1 MTENEGHKLS
11 DQKKDAGSKSQ
22 GKGRATPTRKERE
35 AANIKPLVGNRSK
48 EARAAAKIQQRD
60 ARLKARA
67 AMMAGDEKYLLGR
80 DQGPQRK
87 IAREIVDGRY
97 TLIEGLMPLMVLFL
111 LVTSVTSAA
120 VNNIITL
127 VMIIALVVVSLEA
140 TLMHK
145 LIGERIKERLGSTTK
160 MQKGTW
166 FYVFT
171 RGMQPRPLRIPKP
184 APRRKKK

>member
-1 MTENEGHKLS
+1 LS
-11 DQKKDAGSKSQ
+11 DQKKDAGSNTT

-35 AANIKPLVGNRSK
+35 AANLKPLVGNRSK
-48 EARAAAKIQQRD
+48 ESRANDRIQQRE

-67 AMMAGDEKYLLGR
+67 AMMAGEEKYLLGR
-80 DQGPQRK
+80 DRGPQRK
-87 IAREIVDGRY
+87 LAREIIDGRY

-111 LVTSVTSAA
+111 LVTSFTSEAA
-120 VNNIITL
+120 NNIITL
-127 VMIIALVVVSLEA
+127 VMIIAIVIVSIEV
-140 TLMHK
+140 TVMHK
-145 LIGERIKERLGSTTK
+145 MIDSRIKEKLGATTK

-184 APRRKKK
+184 QPRRKTK

>member
-1 MTENEGHKLS
+1 MS
-11 DQKKDAGSKSQ
+11 DQKKDLGSKTQ

-35 AANIKPLVGNRSK
+35 AANIKPLVGNKSK

-87 IAREIVDGRY
+87 IAREIIDGRY
-97 TLIEGLMPLMVLFL
+97 TLIEGLMPLMVVFL
-111 LVTSVTSAA
+111 LVTSVTPPAA
-120 VNNIITL
+120 NTIITF
-127 VMIIALVVVSLEA
+127 VMIIALVVVSIEA
-140 TLMHK
+140 TLMHN
-145 LIGERIKERLGSTTK
+145 LIGNRIKEKLGAATK

-184 APRRKKK
+184 APRRKK

>member
-1 MTENEGHKLS
+1 MS
-11 DQKKDAGSKSQ
+11 DQKKDAGPKTT

-35 AANIKPLVGNRSK
+35 AANIKPLVGNKSK
-48 EARAAAKIQQRD
+48 EARANNRIQQRE

-67 AMMAGDEKYLLGR
+67 AMMAGEEKYLLGR

-87 IAREIVDGRY
+87 LAREIIDGRY

-111 LVTSVTSAA
+111 VVTSFTPPSA
-120 VNNIITL
+120 NNIITL
-127 VMIIALVVVSLEA
+127 VMIIALVVVSIEA
-140 TLMHK
+140 SLMHRMIGARIREK
-145 LIGERIKERLGSTTK
+145 LGATTK
-160 MQKGTW
+160 LQKGTW

-184 APRRKKK
+184 LPRRKK

>member
-1 MTENEGHKLS
+1 MS
-11 DQKKDAGSKSQ
+11 DQKKDSESKVQ
-22 GKGRATPTRKERE
+22 GKGRPTPSRKERE

-48 EARAAAKIQQRD
+48 ESREQAKIQQRES
-60 ARLKARA
+60 RLKARA

-87 IAREIVDGRY
+87 IAREIIDGRY
-97 TLIEGLMPLMVLFL
+97 TMIEGLMPLMIVFL
-111 LVTSVTSAA
+111 LVTSFTPVAA
-120 VNNIITL
+120 NNLITL
-127 VMIIALVVVSLEA
+127 VMVLVLSAVSLEA
-140 TLMHK
+140 TIMHRM
-145 LIGERIKERLGSTTK
+145 IGSRIKERLGAATK

-184 APRRKKK
+184 APRRKK

>member
-1 MTENEGHKLS
+1 MS
-11 DQKKDAGSKSQ
+11 DQKKDVGSKAA

-35 AANIKPLVGNRSK
+35 AANLKPLVGNKSK
-48 EARAAAKIQQRD
+48 EARATSKIQQRE

-87 IAREIVDGRY
+87 IAREVIDGRY

-111 LVTSVTSAA
+111 LVTSVTPVSA
-120 VNNIITL
+120 NTIITF
-127 VMIIALVVVSLEA
+127 VMIVALVVVSIEA
-140 TLMHK
+140 TLMHRM
-145 LIGERIKERLGSTTK
+145 IGSRIKEKLGANAK

-184 APRRKKK
+184 APRRKK

>member
-1 MTENEGHKLS
+1 LS
-11 DQKKDAGSKSQ
+11 DQKKDAGSTTS

-35 AANIKPLVGNRSK
+35 AANLKPLVGNKSK
-48 EARAAAKIQQRD
+48 EARAAARIQQRD
-60 ARLKARA
+60 SRLKARA

-87 IAREIVDGRY
+87 IAREIIDGRY

-111 LVTSVTSAA
+111 LVTSFTPPSA
-120 VNNIITL
+120 NNIITL
-127 VMIIALVVVSLEA
+127 VMIIALVVVSIEA
-140 TLMHK
+140 SLMHRM
-145 LIGERIKERLGSTTK
+145 IGARIKEKMGASTK

-184 APRRKKK
+184 APRRKK

>member
-1 MTENEGHKLS
+1 LS
-11 DQKKDAGSKSQ
+11 DQKKDVGSKTE

-35 AANIKPLVGNRSK
+35 AANLKPLVGNKSK
-48 EARAAAKIQQRD
+48 EGRANAKIHQRES
-60 ARLKARA
+60 RLKARA

-87 IAREIVDGRY
+87 IAREIIDGRY

-111 LVTSVTSAA
+111 LVTSVTPVAA
-120 VNNIITL
+120 NTIITF
-127 VMIIALVVVSLEA
+127 VMIIALVVVGIEA

-145 LIGERIKERLGSTTK
+145 LIGNRIKEKLGANTK

-184 APRRKKK
+184 APRRKK

>member
-1 MTENEGHKLS
+1 LS
-11 DQKKDAGSKSQ
+11 DQKKDVGSKAA

-35 AANIKPLVGNRSK
+35 AANLKPLVGNKSK
-48 EARAAAKIQQRD
+48 EARATAKIQQRE

-87 IAREIVDGRY
+87 IAREVIDGRY

-111 LVTSVTSAA
+111 LVTSVTPVSA
-120 VNNIITL
+120 NTIITF
-127 VMIIALVVVSLEA
+127 VMIVALVVVSIEA
-140 TLMHK
+140 TLMHRM
-145 LIGERIKERLGSTTK
+145 IGSRIKEKLGANAK

-184 APRRKKK
+184 APRRKK

>member
-1 MTENEGHKLS
+1 LS
-11 DQKKDAGSKSQ
+11 DQKKDVGSNTT

-35 AANIKPLVGNRSK
+35 AANMKPLVGNRSK
-48 EARAAAKIQQRD
+48 ESRANDRIQQRES
-60 ARLKARA
+60 RLKARA

-87 IAREIVDGRY
+87 LAREIIDGRY
-97 TLIEGLMPLMVLFL
+97 TLIEGLMPLMVVFL
-111 LVTSVTSAA
+111 LVTSFTDASA
-120 VNNIITL
+120 NNIITL
-127 VMIIALVVVSLEA
+127 VMIIALVVVSIEA
-140 TLMHK
+140 SLMHK
-145 LIGERIKERLGSTTK
+145 MIASRIKEKLGATTK

-184 APRRKKK
+184 APRRNKK